1 MDVLDKI
8 KAPVAAEM
16 DHFRDTFRQTLYSDN
31 PLLEQVVEHLLKAPG
46 KQLRPML
53 VLLAA
58 RMASAKGKG
67 STVVS
72 EKVIRVALALEM
84 LHTASLVHD
93 DVVDESDRRRGLP
106 SVNALFSNQIAVLA
120 GDFILSKALE
130 CAAQTEDVRVV
141 QYIAQLG
148 QSLANGELLQI
159 DNQDSSVL
167 SEAVY
172 FDIISRKTA
181 SLFSLC
187 ARLGA
192 LAAGGSEAEAER
204 LAQYGKLI
212 GICFQLRDDVFDYG
226 TAEVGKPIGNDMR
239 EGKLTLPVIYAV
251 KHSDDAAM
259 TALALKVRRREASAE
274 EIQGLIDFTI
284 DKGGLD
290 YVQWHMKDLQAMAD
304 GLIDDTHDA
313 SVTESLHLL
322 ASFVSERVY

>member
-16 DHFRDTFRQTLYSDN
+16 EQFREAFRQTLYSDN
-31 PLLEQVVEHLLKAPG
+31 PLLEQAVEHLLKAPG

-58 RMASAKGKG
+58 RMVGE
-67 STVVS
+67 VND
-72 EKVIRVALALEM
+72 KVIRVALALEM

-106 SVNALFSNQIAVLA
+106 SVNALLSNQVAVLT

-130 CAAQTEDVRVV
+130 CAALTDDVRVV
-141 QYIAQLG
+141 RYIAQLG
-148 QSLANGELLQI
+148 QSLADGELLQL
-159 DNQDSSVL
+159 DNQDSKLL

-172 FDIISRKTA
+172 FDIIGRKTA

-204 LAQYGKLI
+204 LAQFGKLI

-226 TAEVGKPIGNDMR
+226 TAEVGKPLGNDMK
-239 EGKLTLPVIYAV
+239 EGKLTLPAIYAV
-251 KHSDDAAM
+251 KHSDDASM
-259 TALALKVRRREASAE
+259 NELALKVRRREASAE
-274 EIQGLIDFTI
+274 EIQQLIDFTVSA
-284 DKGGLD
+284 GGLE
-290 YVQWHMKDLQAMAD
+290 YVQWHMKDMQGMAD
-304 GLIDDTHDA
+304 GLIDDSRDA
-313 SVTESLHLL
+313 AITESLHLL
-322 ASFVSERVY
+322 ASFVAERII

>member
-1 MDVLDKI
+1 MEVLDKI
-8 KAPVAAEM
+8 KAPVAAELEQ
-16 DHFRDTFRQTLYSDN
+16 FREAFRQTLYSEN

-58 RMASAKGKG
+58 RMVGQ
-67 STVVS
+67 VND
-72 EKVIRVALALEM
+72 KVIRVALALEM

-106 SVNALFSNQIAVLA
+106 SVNALLSNQIAVLA

-130 CAAQTEDVRVV
+130 CSALTEDVRVV
-141 QYIAQLG
+141 RYIAQLG
-148 QSLANGELLQI
+148 QSLADGELLQLK
-159 DNQDSSVL
+159 NQDSEVL

-226 TAEVGKPIGNDMR
+226 KAEVGKPLGNDMK
-239 EGKLTLPVIYAV
+239 EGKLTLPAIYAV
-251 KHSDDAAM
+251 KHSEDASM
-259 TALALKVRRREASAE
+259 QELALKVRRRDASAE
-274 EIQGLIDFTI
+274 EIQQLIDFTI
-284 DKGGLD
+284 SAGGLE
-290 YVQWHMKDLQAMAD
+290 YVQWHMKDMHGMAD
-304 GLIDDTHDA
+304 GLIDDTRDPA
-313 SVTESLHLL
+313 ITEALHLL
-322 ASFVSERVY
+322 ASFVGERVI

>member
-1 MDVLDKI
+1 MEVLDKI
-8 KAPVAAEM
+8 KAPVAAELEQ
-16 DHFRDTFRQTLYSDN
+16 FREAFCQTLYSEN

-53 VLLAA
+53 VLFAA
-58 RMASAKGKG
+58 RMVGQ
-67 STVVS
+67 VND
-72 EKVIRVALALEM
+72 KVIRVALSLEM

-106 SVNALFSNQIAVLA
+106 SVNALLSNQIAVLA

-130 CAAQTEDVRVV
+130 CSALTDDVRVV
-141 QYIAQLG
+141 RYIAQLG
-148 QSLANGELLQI
+148 QSLADGELLQLKH
-159 DNQDSSVL
+159 QDSDVL

-204 LAQYGKLI
+204 LAQFGKLI

-226 TAEVGKPIGNDMR
+226 KAEVGKPLGNDMR
-239 EGKLTLPVIYAV
+239 EGKLTLPAIYAV
-251 KHSDDAAM
+251 KHSEDAKM
-259 TALALKVRRREASAE
+259 HELALKVRRREASAE
-274 EIQGLIDFTI
+274 DIQQLIDFTI
-284 DKGGLD
+284 SAGGLE
-290 YVQWHMKDLQAMAD
+290 YVQWHMKDMQGMAD
-304 GLIDDTHDA
+304 GLIDDTRDPA
-313 SVTESLHLL
+313 ITEALHLL
-322 ASFVSERVY
+322 ASFVGERVI

>member
-8 KAPVAAEM
+8 KAPVAAELEQ
-16 DHFRDTFRQTLYSDN
+16 FREAFRKTLYSDN

-58 RMASAKGKG
+58 RMVGE
-67 STVVS
+67 VN

-106 SVNALFSNQIAVLA
+106 SVNALLSNQIAVLA

-130 CAAQTEDVRVV
+130 SAALTEDTRIVR
-141 QYIAQLG
+141 YIAQLG
-148 QSLANGELLQI
+148 QSLADGELLQL
-159 DNQDSSVL
+159 DSQDSEVL

-172 FDIISRKTA
+172 FDIIGRKTA

-192 LAAGGSEAEAER
+192 MMAGGTEAEAER

-226 TAEVGKPIGNDMR
+226 TAEVGKPLGNDMK
-239 EGKLTLPVIYAV
+239 EGKLTLPAIYAV
-251 KHSDDAAM
+251 KRSDDASM
-259 TALALKVRRREASAE
+259 RELALKVRRREASAE
-274 EIQGLIDFTI
+274 EMHQLMDFTVSQ
-284 DKGGLD
+284 GGLE
-290 YVQWHMKDLQAMAD
+290 YAQWHMKDMQGMAD
-304 GLIDDTHDA
+304 GLIDDTRNP
-313 SVTESLHLL
+313 SITEALHLL
-322 ASFVSERVY
+322 TAFVAERIL

>member
-1 MDVLDKI
+1 MEVLDKI
-8 KAPVAAEM
+8 KAPVAAELEQ
-16 DHFRDTFRQTLYSDN
+16 FREAFCQTLYSEN

-58 RMASAKGKG
+58 RMVGQ
-67 STVVS
+67 VND
-72 EKVIRVALALEM
+72 KVIRVALSLEM

-106 SVNALFSNQIAVLA
+106 SVNALLSNQIAVLA

-130 CAAQTEDVRVV
+130 CSALTDDVRVV
-141 QYIAQLG
+141 RYIAQLG
-148 QSLANGELLQI
+148 QSLADGELLQLKH
-159 DNQDSSVL
+159 QDSEVL

-172 FDIISRKTA
+172 FDIVSRKTA

-204 LAQYGKLI
+204 LAQFGKLI

-226 TAEVGKPIGNDMR
+226 KAEVGKPLGNDMR
-239 EGKLTLPVIYAV
+239 EGKLTLPAIYAV
-251 KHSDDAAM
+251 KHSEDAKM
-259 TALALKVRRREASAE
+259 HELALKVRRRDASAE
-274 EIQGLIDFTI
+274 EIQRLIDFTI
-284 DKGGLD
+284 SAGGLE
-290 YVQWHMKDLQAMAD
+290 YVQWHMKDMQGMAD
-304 GLIDDTHDA
+304 GLIDDTRDPQI
-313 SVTESLHLL
+313 TEALHLL
-322 ASFVSERVY
+322 ASFVAERAI